1 MYYDGFRVYN
11 SRRVLPY
18 NNKTQK
24 QKQNKTQQG
33 ENGSEAKG
41 RGEGEGGGEAA
52 TEEQARGREEAEEFG
67 RFEHFDKGLIS
78 RSQEKQRRSLE
89 ERR

>member
-1 MYYDGFRVYN
+1 MTAFGFITLGAFYR
-11 SRRVLPY
+11 
-18 NNKTQK
+18 TTT
-24 QKQNKTQQG
+24 KTQQG

>member
-1 MYYDGFRVYN
+1 MYIMTAFEFITLGAFYRTTTKRKN
-11 SRRVLPY
+11 TTKR
-18 NNKTQK
+18 N
-24 QKQNKTQQG
+24 
-33 ENGSEAKG
+33 KG
-41 RGEGEGGGEAA
+41 RMGAKPRGEEREKGDGEAA